1 MIVPENKYK
10 QFFRLIL
17 NIFFPLFIPGRTYGY
32 NDTQTTN
39 RGTDLPKKKNSS
51 NFEKDLQELE
61 SLVEKMEAGDLSLED
76 SLVHFERGIALT
88 RACQK
93 ALSEA
98 EQKIQILLDENGSQK
113 LQPFSSD
120 ENPDIK

>member
-1 MIVPENKYK
+1 M
-10 QFFRLIL
+10 
-17 NIFFPLFIPGRTYGY
+17 
-32 NDTQTTN
+32 
-39 RGTDLPKKKNSS
+39 PKKKKSS

-61 SLVEKMEAGDLSLED
+61 DLVEKMEGGDLSLED
-76 SLVHFERGIALT
+76 SLIHFERGIALT

-98 EQKIQILLDENGSQK
+98 EQKIQILLAEDGSQK

-120 ENPDIK
+120 EATDDE

>member
-1 MIVPENKYK
+1 M
-10 QFFRLIL
+10 
-17 NIFFPLFIPGRTYGY
+17 
-32 NDTQTTN
+32 
-39 RGTDLPKKKNSS
+39 PKKKSS

-61 SLVEKMEAGDLSLED
+61 DLVEKMEGGDLSLKD
-76 SLVHFERGIALT
+76 SLAHFERGIALT

-98 EQKIQILLDENGSQK
+98 EQKIQILLAGDGSQN

-120 ENPDIK
+120 ETPDDEK

>member
-1 MIVPENKYK
+1 
-10 QFFRLIL
+10 
-17 NIFFPLFIPGRTYGY
+17 
-32 NDTQTTN
+32 
-39 RGTDLPKKKNSS
+39 LPKKKKSS

-61 SLVEKMEAGDLSLED
+61 ELVEKMEGGDLSLED

-93 ALSEA
+93 ALTEA
-98 EQKIQILLDENGSQK
+98 EQKIQILLAEDGSQK

-120 ENPDIK
+120 ETADE

>member
-1 MIVPENKYK
+1 M
-10 QFFRLIL
+10 
-17 NIFFPLFIPGRTYGY
+17 
-32 NDTQTTN
+32 
-39 RGTDLPKKKNSS
+39 PKKKKSS
-51 NFEKDLQELE
+51 NFEKDLKELE
-61 SLVEKMEAGDLSLED
+61 DLVEKMEGGDLSLED

-98 EQKIQILLDENGSQK
+98 EQKIQILLAEDGSQK

-120 ENPDIK
+120 ETADE

>member
-1 MIVPENKYK
+1 M
-10 QFFRLIL
+10 
-17 NIFFPLFIPGRTYGY
+17 
-32 NDTQTTN
+32 
-39 RGTDLPKKKNSS
+39 PKKKNSS

-61 SLVEKMEAGDLSLED
+61 SLVEKIEAGDLSLED

-98 EQKIQILLDENGSQK
+98 EQKIQILLEENGSQK

-120 ENPDIK
+120 ENPDNK

>member
-1 MIVPENKYK
+1 MLITDSKYK

-17 NIFFPLFIPGRTYGY
+17 NIFLTWFIPGQTYGY
-32 NDTQTTN
+32 NDTQT
-39 RGTDLPKKKNSS
+39 GGIDLPKKKKSS

-61 SLVEKMEAGDLSLED
+61 DLVEKMEGGDLSLED

-93 ALSEA
+93 ALTEA
-98 EQKIQILLDENGSQK
+98 EQKIQILLAEDGSQE
-113 LQPFSSD
+113 LRPFSSD
-120 ENPDIK
+120 ETADE